1 MVNNNKLKYDE
12 RLKQD
17 QATQGADGV
26 SKQDEIRIKYGSQR
40 NKAQYYSS
48 RLQQQP
54 MDPSNL
60 QASQSSAPFS
70 NDQPQSLKHVGN
82 PKFKNEIERNNSQSS
97 VLSTH
102 SQSSN
107 SKIIRKKHQ
116 ELYNGN

>member
-48 RLQQQP
+48 RLQ
-54 MDPSNL
+54 
-60 QASQSSAPFS
+60 
-70 NDQPQSLKHVGN
+70 
-82 PKFKNEIERNNSQSS
+82 
-97 VLSTH
+97 
-102 SQSSN
+102 
-107 SKIIRKKHQ
+107 
-116 ELYNGN
+116 